1 MAHRTSLTLAL
12 LSAVSLAACATTSSP
27 GADPAPQNLAGVSQ
41 EVYAI
46 HQRFMTLDTHL
57 DTPAFFDTAHGYDIM
72 KRHDV
77 NRDGTQVD
85 YPRMIDG
92 GLDGGF
98 WAIYM
103 GQGPLT
109 PEGYQQVRDKA
120 LIRATSIH
128 KMVAANPDK
137 FEIALTSSDAERIF
151 KSGKKIVYLSMENSY
166 ELGDDL
172 SLLDSFY
179 KLGVRMAGPVHNGT
193 NQLADST
200 NPGPVGAKWGGLS
213 PMGKDY
219 VKRANELGIIL
230 DGSHSADSTI
240 DQLIDLSAT
249 PIILSH
255 HGCDGVHE
263 HPRNLPDALLKK
275 MAAKGGVI
283 HMNAL
288 GSFLKDLPQSPERMA
303 AMRALREKVGDADE
317 LTGDAYEKFL
327 DERAAINK
335 QFPENK
341 ATFEDYMEQILY
353 AIKLVGVD
361 HVGFGA
367 DWDGGGGVAGYE
379 DITLLPKIT
388 ERLLKEGYSEAD
400 LQKMW
405 GGNVVRLLKVAEDYK
420 NSVKK

>member
-1 MAHRTSLTLAL
+1 MAFRNSFKLAL
-12 LSAVSLAACATTSSP
+12 LGAVSLSACSTM
-27 GADPAPQNLAGVSQ
+27 APNPSGVSA
-41 EVYAI
+41 EVMAM

-57 DTPAFFDTAHGYDIM
+57 DTPAFFDTTRGYDIM
-72 KRHDV
+72 KRHSYE
-77 NRDGTQVD
+77 REGTQVD
-85 YPRMIDG
+85 YPRMVEG

-128 KMVAANPDK
+128 KMVAANPDE
-137 FEIALTSSDAERIF
+137 FEIALVSADAERINAA
-151 KSGKKIVYLSMENSY
+151 GKKIVYLSMENSY
-166 ELGDDL
+166 ELGDDI

-200 NPGPVGAKWGGLS
+200 NPGAVGAKWGGLS
-213 PMGKDY
+213 PMGREY

-230 DGSHSADSTI
+230 DGSHSADTTI
-240 DQLIDLSAT
+240 DQMIDLSAT

-288 GSFLKDLPQSPERMA
+288 GAFLKDLPQTKERMGA
-303 AMRALREKVGDADE
+303 MGAMRAKWGDTDQ
-317 LTGDAYEKFL
+317 LTGEKYEQFL
-327 DERAAINK
+327 DERSALNK
-335 QFPENK
+335 QFPENR

-367 DWDGGGGVAGYE
+367 DWDGGGGVAGY
-379 DITLLPKIT
+379 DDVTMLPKIT
-388 ERLLKEGYSEAD
+388 ERLLKEGYTEAD

-405 GGNVVRLLKVAEDYK
+405 GGNVVRLLKAAEDYK
-420 NSVKK
+420 ASLKK

>member
-1 MAHRTSLTLAL
+1 MAYRNSLKLAL
-12 LSAVSLAACATTSSP
+12 LGAVSLGACSTVS
-27 GADPAPQNLAGVSQ
+27 PAPAAQNKAGVSP

-57 DTPAFFDTAHGYDIM
+57 DTPAFLDTVRGYDIM
-72 KRHDV
+72 ERHDV
-77 NRDGTQVD
+77 ERDGTQVD

-128 KMVAANPDK
+128 KMVAANPGV
-137 FEIALTSSDAERIF
+137 FEIALTSSDASRIF
-151 KSGKKIVYLSMENSY
+151 TSGKKIVYLSMENSY
-166 ELGDDL
+166 ELGEDL

-200 NPGPVGAKWGGLS
+200 NPGAVGAKWGGLS
-213 PMGKDY
+213 PMGREY

-230 DGSHSADSTI
+230 DGSHSADTTI
-240 DQLIDLSAT
+240 EQMIDLSAT

-303 AMRALREKVGDADE
+303 AMQALRQKVGDTD
-317 LTGDAYEKFL
+317 LLVGDAYEKFL
-327 DERAAINK
+327 DERAALNK
-335 QFPENK
+335 QYPEVK

-379 DITLLPKIT
+379 DILMLPKIT
-388 ERLLKEGYSEAD
+388 DRLLKEGYTETD

-405 GGNVVRLLKVAEDYK
+405 GGNVVRLLKAAEDYK
-420 NSVKK
+420 ASLKK

>member
-1 MAHRTSLTLAL
+1 MAYRNSLKLAL
-12 LSAVSLAACATTSSP
+12 LGAVSLGACSTIS
-27 GADPAPQNLAGVSQ
+27 PAPTAQNKSGVSAD
-41 EVYAI
+41 VYAI

-57 DTPAFFDTAHGYDIM
+57 DTPAFLDTVRGYDIM
-72 KRHDV
+72 ERHDV
-77 NRDGTQVD
+77 ERDGTQVD

-109 PEGYQQVRDKA
+109 PQGYQQVRDKA

-128 KMVAANPDK
+128 KMVAANPGV
-137 FEIALTSSDAERIF
+137 FEIALTSLDASRIF
-151 KSGKKIVYLSMENSY
+151 ASGKKIVYLSMENSY

-200 NPGPVGAKWGGLS
+200 NPGAVGAKWGGLS
-213 PMGKDY
+213 PMGKEY

-230 DGSHSADSTI
+230 DGSHSADTTI
-240 DQLIDLSAT
+240 EQMIDLSAT

-288 GSFLKDLPQSPERMA
+288 GAFLKDLPQSPERMA
-303 AMRALREKVGDADE
+303 AMQALRQKMGDTDR
-317 LTGDAYEKFL
+317 LVGDAYEKFL
-327 DERAAINK
+327 DERAALNK
-335 QFPENK
+335 KYPEVK

-379 DITLLPKIT
+379 DILMLPKIT
-388 ERLLKEGYSEAD
+388 DRLLKEGYTEAD

-405 GGNVVRLLKVAEDYK
+405 GGNVVRLLKAAEDYK
-420 NSVKK
+420 ASLKK

>member
-1 MAHRTSLTLAL
+1 MAYRNSLKLAL
-12 LSAVSLAACATTSSP
+12 LGAASLTACSTMAPTNSS
-27 GADPAPQNLAGVSQ
+27 GVSAD
-41 EVYAI
+41 VFAL
-46 HQRFMTLDTHL
+46 HQRLMTLDTHL

-72 KRHDV
+72 KRHSYE
-77 NRDGTQVD
+77 RDGTQVD
-85 YPRMIDG
+85 YPRMIEG

-128 KMVAANPDK
+128 KMVAANPDV
-137 FEIALTSSDAERIF
+137 FEIALTSSDAARINAA
-151 KSGKKIVYLSMENSY
+151 GKKIVYLSMENSY

-213 PMGKDY
+213 PMGRDY
-219 VKRANELGIIL
+219 VKRANALGIIL
-230 DGSHSADSTI
+230 DGSHSADTTI
-240 DQLIDLSAT
+240 EQMIDLSAT

-255 HGCDGVHE
+255 HGCDGVFE

-275 MAAKGGVI
+275 LAAKGGVI

-288 GSFLKDLPQSPERMA
+288 GSFLKVLPQSKERTDA
-303 AMRALREKVGDADE
+303 LTALRTKWGNPNDLSGEK
-317 LTGDAYEKFL
+317 YEQYL
-327 DERAAINK
+327 DESNAIDK
-335 QFPENK
+335 QFPESR

-367 DWDGGGGVAGYE
+367 DWDGGGGVEGY
-379 DITLLPKIT
+379 DDVTMLPKVT
-388 ERLLKEGYSEAD
+388 DRLLKAGYTEAD

-405 GGNVVRLLKVAEDYK
+405 GGNVIRLLKAAEDYK
-420 NSVKK
+420 AGLAK

>member
-1 MAHRTSLTLAL
+1 MAHRNSLKLAL
-12 LSAVSLAACATTSSP
+12 LSAVSLGACSTTSP
-27 GADPAPQNLAGVSQ
+27 NAPAASANVSGVSA
-41 EVYAI
+41 EVFAL
-46 HQRFMTLDTHL
+46 HQRLMTLDTHL

-72 KRHDV
+72 KRHSYE
-77 NRDGTQVD
+77 RDGTQVD
-85 YPRMIDG
+85 YPRMLDG

-128 KMVAANPDK
+128 KMVAAHPDV
-137 FEIALTSSDAERIF
+137 FEIALTSADAARINAA
-151 KSGKKIVYLSMENSY
+151 GKKIVYLSMENSY

-213 PMGKDY
+213 PMGRDY
-219 VKRANELGIIL
+219 VKRANQLGIIL
-230 DGSHSADSTI
+230 DGSHSADTTI
-240 DQLIDLSAT
+240 EQMIDLSAT

-275 MAAKGGVI
+275 LAAKGGVI

-288 GSFLKDLPQSPERMA
+288 GAFLKDLPQSPERMA
-303 AMRALREKVGDADE
+303 AMRALREKVGDPDD
-317 LTGDAYEKFL
+317 LVGDAYEKFL
-327 DERAAINK
+327 DERNAINK
-335 QFPENK
+335 QFPENR
-341 ATFEDYMEQILY
+341 ASFDDYMEQILY

-367 DWDGGGGVAGYE
+367 DWDGGGGVAGYD
-379 DITLLPKIT
+379 DITMMPKVT
-388 ERLLKEGYSEAD
+388 ERLLKAGYTEAD

-405 GGNVVRLLKVAEDYK
+405 GGNVVRLLKAAEDYK
-420 NSVKK
+420 AGLAK

>member
-1 MAHRTSLTLAL
+1 MAYRNSLKLAL
-12 LSAVSLAACATTSSP
+12 LSAVSLGACSTTTPHTPTTS
-27 GADPAPQNLAGVSQ
+27 ANVAGVAPD
-41 EVYAI
+41 VYAL

-72 KRHDV
+72 KRHSYE
-77 NRDGTQVD
+77 RDGTQVD
-85 YPRMIDG
+85 YPRMLDG

-128 KMVAANPDK
+128 KMVAANPDV
-137 FEIALTSSDAERIF
+137 FEIALTSADAARIYAT
-151 KSGKKIVYLSMENSY
+151 GKKIVYLSMENSY
-166 ELGDDL
+166 ELGEDL

-213 PMGKDY
+213 PMGRDY

-230 DGSHSADSTI
+230 DGSHASDATI
-240 DQLIDLSAT
+240 EQMIDLSAT

-288 GSFLKDLPQSPERMA
+288 GAFLKDLPQSPERMA
-303 AMRALREKVGDADE
+303 ALRALREKVGDPDDLVGE
-317 LTGDAYEKFL
+317 AYEKFL

-335 QFPENK
+335 QFPENR

-367 DWDGGGGVAGYE
+367 DWDGGGGVAGYD
-379 DITLLPKIT
+379 DITMLPKIT
-388 ERLLKEGYSEAD
+388 DRLLKAGYTEAD

-405 GGNVVRLLKVAEDYK
+405 GGNVVRLLKAAEDYK
-420 NSVKK
+420 ASLAK

>member
-1 MAHRTSLTLAL
+1 MAHRNSLKLAL
-12 LSAVSLAACATTSSP
+12 LAAVSLSACSTMPAGTVTGQNTS
-27 GADPAPQNLAGVSQ
+27 GVSA
-41 EVYAI
+41 EVYAL
-46 HQRFMTLDTHL
+46 HQRLMTLDTHL
-57 DTPAFFDTAHGYDIM
+57 DTPAFFDTARGYDIM
-72 KRHDV
+72 ARHSYE
-77 NRDGTQVD
+77 RDGTQVD
-85 YPRMIDG
+85 YPRMQDG

-128 KMVAANPDK
+128 KMVAANPDV
-137 FEIALTSSDAERIF
+137 FEIALTSADAPRINAA
-151 KSGKKIVYLSMENSY
+151 GKKIVYLSMENSY

-200 NPGPVGAKWGGLS
+200 NPGAVGLKWGGLS
-213 PMGKDY
+213 PMGRDY

-230 DGSHSADSTI
+230 DGSHSADTTI
-240 DQLIDLSAT
+240 EQMIDLSAT

-255 HGCDGVHE
+255 HGCDGVFE

-288 GSFLKDLPQSPERMA
+288 GSFLKVLPQSPERTA
-303 AMRALREKVGDADE
+303 ALTAFRAKWGDSDD
-317 LTGDAYEKFL
+317 LTGERYEQYL
-327 DERAAINK
+327 DERSAINA
-335 QFPENK
+335 QFPENR
-341 ATFEDYMEQILY
+341 ATFEDYMEQVLY

-367 DWDGGGGVAGYE
+367 DWDGGGGVAGYN
-379 DITLLPKIT
+379 DVSMMPKVT
-388 ERLLKEGYSEAD
+388 ERLLKEGYTEAD
-400 LQKMW
+400 LEKMW

-420 NSVKK
+420 ASLKK

>member
-1 MAHRTSLTLAL
+1 MALRNSLKLAL
-12 LSAVSLAACATTSSP
+12 LGAVSLSACSTMGPATT
-27 GADPAPQNLAGVSQ
+27 GQNKAGVSA
-41 EVYAI
+41 EVYAM

-57 DTPAFFDTAHGYDIM
+57 DTPAFFDTVRGYDIM
-72 KRHDV
+72 QRHSYE
-77 NRDGTQVD
+77 RDGSQVD
-85 YPRMIDG
+85 FPRMQDG

-128 KMVAANPDK
+128 KMVAANPDV
-137 FEIALTSSDAERIF
+137 FEIALTSADAARINAA
-151 KSGKKIVYLSMENSY
+151 GKKIVYLSMENSY
-166 ELGDDL
+166 ELGEDL

-200 NPGPVGAKWGGLS
+200 NPGAVGAKWGGLS
-213 PMGKDY
+213 PMGREY

-230 DGSHSADSTI
+230 DGSHSADTTI
-240 DQLIDLSAT
+240 EQMIDLSAT
-249 PIILSH
+249 PINLSH

-288 GSFLKDLPQSPERMA
+288 GSFLKDLPQSKERTDAMA
-303 AMRALREKVGDADE
+303 ALRAKWSDSDQ
-317 LTGDAYEKFL
+317 LTGEKYEQYL
-327 DERAAINK
+327 DERSALNK
-335 QFPENK
+335 QFPENR

-367 DWDGGGGVAGYE
+367 DWDGGGGVAGY
-379 DITLLPKIT
+379 DDVTMLPKIT
-388 ERLLKEGYSEAD
+388 ERLLKEGYTEAD

-420 NSVKK
+420 ASLKK

>member
-1 MAHRTSLTLAL
+1 MAHRNSLKLAL
-12 LSAVSLAACATTSSP
+12 LAAVSLSACSTMPAAVT
-27 GADPAPQNLAGVSQ
+27 GQNKAGVSA
-41 EVYAI
+41 EVYAL
-46 HQRFMTLDTHL
+46 HQRLMTLDTHL

-72 KRHDV
+72 KRHSYE
-77 NRDGTQVD
+77 REGTQVD
-85 YPRMIDG
+85 YPRMQDG

-128 KMVAANPDK
+128 KMVAANPDV
-137 FEIALTSSDAERIF
+137 FEIALTSADAARINAT
-151 KSGKKIVYLSMENSY
+151 GKKIVYLSMENSY
-166 ELGDDL
+166 ELGEDL

-200 NPGPVGAKWGGLS
+200 NPGAVGAKWGGLS
-213 PMGKDY
+213 PMGREY

-240 DQLIDLSAT
+240 EQMVDLSAT

-255 HGCDGVHE
+255 HGCDGVFE
-263 HPRNLPDALLKK
+263 HPRNIPDALLKK
-275 MAAKGGVI
+275 LAAKGGVI

-288 GSFLKDLPQSPERMA
+288 GSFLKVLPQSKERMEAMTALRAKWGDADDLTGERYEQYLDERMA
-303 AMRALREKVGDADE
+303 L
-317 LTGDAYEKFL
+317 
-327 DERAAINK
+327 NK
-335 QFPENK
+335 QFPENR
-341 ATFEDYMEQILY
+341 ATFEDYMEQVLY

-367 DWDGGGGVAGYE
+367 DWDGGGGVAGY
-379 DITLLPKIT
+379 DDVSMIPKVT
-388 ERLLKEGYSEAD
+388 ERLLKEGYTEAD

-405 GGNVVRLLKVAEDYK
+405 GGNVVRLLKAAEDYK
-420 NSVKK
+420 ASLKK

>member
-1 MAHRTSLTLAL
+1 MAYRNSLKLAL
-12 LSAVSLAACATTSSP
+12 LSAVSLGACSTTTP
-27 GADPAPQNLAGVSQ
+27 HTPTTGANVAGVAPD
-41 EVYAI
+41 VYAL

-72 KRHDV
+72 KRHSYE
-77 NRDGTQVD
+77 RDGTQVD
-85 YPRMIDG
+85 YPRMLDG

-128 KMVAANPDK
+128 KMVAANPDV
-137 FEIALTSSDAERIF
+137 FEIALTSADAARINAA
-151 KSGKKIVYLSMENSY
+151 GKKIVYLSMENSY
-166 ELGDDL
+166 ELGEDL

-200 NPGPVGAKWGGLS
+200 NPGPVGAKWVGLS
-213 PMGKDY
+213 PMGRDY

-230 DGSHSADSTI
+230 DGSHASDATI
-240 DQLIDLSAT
+240 EQMIDLSAT

-288 GSFLKDLPQSPERMA
+288 GAFLKDLPQSPERMA
-303 AMRALREKVGDADE
+303 AMRALREKVGDPDDLVGE
-317 LTGDAYEKFL
+317 AYEKFL

-335 QFPENK
+335 QFPENR

-367 DWDGGGGVAGYE
+367 DWDGGGGVAGYD
-379 DITLLPKIT
+379 DITMLPKIT
-388 ERLLKEGYSEAD
+388 DRLLKAGYTEAD

-405 GGNVVRLLKVAEDYK
+405 GGNVVRLLKAAEDYK
-420 NSVKK
+420 ASLKK

>member
-1 MAHRTSLTLAL
+1 MAYRNSLKLAL
-12 LSAVSLAACATTSSP
+12 LGAVSLGACSTVS
-27 GADPAPQNLAGVSQ
+27 PAPTAQNKSGVSAD
-41 EVYAI
+41 VYAI

-57 DTPAFFDTAHGYDIM
+57 DTPAFLDTVRGYDIM
-72 KRHDV
+72 ERHDV
-77 NRDGTQVD
+77 ERDGTQVD

-128 KMVAANPDK
+128 KMVAANPGV
-137 FEIALTSSDAERIF
+137 FEIALTSSDASRIF
-151 KSGKKIVYLSMENSY
+151 ASGKKIVYLSMENSY

-200 NPGPVGAKWGGLS
+200 NPGAVGAKWGGLS
-213 PMGKDY
+213 PMGKEY

-230 DGSHSADSTI
+230 DGSHSADTTI
-240 DQLIDLSAT
+240 EQMIDLSAT

-255 HGCDGVHE
+255 HGYDGVHE

-288 GSFLKDLPQSPERMA
+288 GAFLKDLPQSPERMA
-303 AMRALREKVGDADE
+303 AMQALRQKMGDTD
-317 LTGDAYEKFL
+317 LLVGDAYEKFL

-335 QFPENK
+335 QYPEVK

-379 DITLLPKIT
+379 DILMLPKIT
-388 ERLLKEGYSEAD
+388 DRLLKEGYTETD

-405 GGNVVRLLKVAEDYK
+405 GGNVVRLLKAAEDYK
-420 NSVKK
+420 ASVKK

>member
-1 MAHRTSLTLAL
+1 MAYRNSLKLAL
-12 LSAVSLAACATTSSP
+12 LGAVSLGACSTVSPTPAA
-27 GADPAPQNLAGVSQ
+27 QNKAGVSP

-57 DTPAFFDTAHGYDIM
+57 DTPAFLDTVRGYDIM
-72 KRHDV
+72 ARHDV
-77 NRDGTQVD
+77 ERDGTQVD

-128 KMVAANPDK
+128 KMVAANPGV
-137 FEIALTSSDAERIF
+137 FEIALTSSDASRIF
-151 KSGKKIVYLSMENSY
+151 ASGKKIVYLSMENSY

-200 NPGPVGAKWGGLS
+200 NPGAVGAKWGGLS
-213 PMGKDY
+213 PMGREY

-230 DGSHSADSTI
+230 DGSHSADTTI
-240 DQLIDLSAT
+240 EQMIDLSAT

-288 GSFLKDLPQSPERMA
+288 GAFLKDLPQSPERMA
-303 AMRALREKVGDADE
+303 AMQALRQKMGDTDR
-317 LTGDAYEKFL
+317 LVGDAYEKFL
-327 DERAAINK
+327 DERAALNK
-335 QFPENK
+335 KYPEVK

-379 DITLLPKIT
+379 DILMLPKIT
-388 ERLLKEGYSEAD
+388 DRLLKEGYTEAD

-405 GGNVVRLLKVAEDYK
+405 GGNVVRLLKVAEDYEA
-420 NSVKK
+420 SLKK

>member
-12 LSAVSLAACATTSSP
+12 LSAVSLAACATTSTP
-27 GADPAPQNLAGVSQ
+27 GAPTPKNLAGVSP

-46 HQRFMTLDTHL
+46 HQSFMTLDTHL
-57 DTPAFFDTAHGYDIM
+57 DTPAFLDTARGYDIM
-72 KRHDV
+72 ERHSYE
-77 NRDGTQVD
+77 RDGSQVD

-120 LIRATSIH
+120 LIRATSIQ
-128 KMVAANPDK
+128 KMVAANPGV
-137 FEIALTSSDAERIF
+137 FEIALKSEDAKRIF
-151 KSGKKIVYLSMENSY
+151 DSGKKIVYLSMENSY
-166 ELGDDL
+166 ELGEDL

-213 PMGKDY
+213 PMGKEY

-230 DGSHSADSTI
+230 DGSHASDQTI
-240 DQLIDLSAT
+240 DQMIDLSAT

-288 GSFLKDLPQSPERMA
+288 GSFLKDLPQSKERME
-303 AMRALREKVGDADE
+303 AMQALRQKYPNSDQ
-317 LTGDAYEKFL
+317 LTGAAYQAFL
-327 DERAAINK
+327 DERVAVNK
-335 QFPENK
+335 QFPENR

-367 DWDGGGGVAGYE
+367 DWDGGGGVTGY
-379 DITLLPKIT
+379 DDVTMLPKIT
-388 ERLLKEGYSEAD
+388 DRLLKAGYTRED
-400 LQKMW
+400 LAKMW
-405 GGNVVRLLKVAEDYK
+405 GGNVVRLLKQAEDYK
-420 NSVKK
+420 ASLKKS

>member
-1 MAHRTSLTLAL
+1 MAHRNSLKLAL
-12 LSAVSLAACATTSSP
+12 LAAVSLSACSTVQ
-27 GADPAPQNLAGVSQ
+27 PAMTGQNASGVSA
-41 EVYAI
+41 EVYAL
-46 HQRFMTLDTHL
+46 HQRLMTLDTHL

-72 KRHDV
+72 ERHSYE
-77 NRDGTQVD
+77 REGTQVD
-85 YPRMIDG
+85 YPRMQDG

-128 KMVAANPDK
+128 KMVAANPDV
-137 FEIALTSSDAERIF
+137 FEIALTSADAARINAA
-151 KSGKKIVYLSMENSY
+151 GKKIVYLSMENSY
-166 ELGDDL
+166 ELGEDL

-200 NPGPVGAKWGGLS
+200 NPGAVGAKWGGLS
-213 PMGKDY
+213 PMGRDY

-230 DGSHSADSTI
+230 DGSHSADTTI
-240 DQLIDLSAT
+240 EQMIDLSAT

-255 HGCDGVHE
+255 HGCDGVFE

-275 MAAKGGVI
+275 LAAKGGVI

-288 GSFLKDLPQSPERMA
+288 GSFLKVLPQSKERMEAMA
-303 AMRALREKVGDADE
+303 AFRAKWADADD
-317 LTGDAYEKFL
+317 LTGERYEQYL
-327 DERAAINK
+327 DERSAMNK
-335 QFPENK
+335 QFPENR
-341 ATFEDYMEQILY
+341 ATFDDYMEQVLY

-367 DWDGGGGVAGYE
+367 DWDGGGGMTGY
-379 DITLLPKIT
+379 DDVSMIPKVT
-388 ERLLKEGYSEAD
+388 ERLLKEGYTEAD

-405 GGNVVRLLKVAEDYK
+405 GGNVIRLLKAAEDYK
-420 NSVKK
+420 ASLKK